1 MKTGLRE
8 NLKRLER
15 DLHSVAWLNTS
26 LKVAT
31 LKCPV
36 LLEFPIENWPAE
48 QSPNALPL
56 SAPLGT
62 IVRAQDPNLGGFTG
76 LRHSL
81 AEGQ

>member
-36 LLEFPIENWPAE
+36 LLEFPIEN
-48 QSPNALPL
+48 
-56 SAPLGT
+56 
-62 IVRAQDPNLGGFTG
+62 
-76 LRHSL
+76 
-81 AEGQ
+81 